1 MELTKEIIEQQEH
14 RLAEAIRV
22 NDIDLL
28 DKMLHN
34 DLLCI
39 IPGGITITKAMDMA
53 SHRAGDMQ
61 VDKLDLT
68 IEEIRIIG
76 NTAISTTTYNTK
88 GTLQGNPM
96 EGEFKYLR
104 VWKELN
110 DTMLVIAAS
119 CIPL

>member
-1 MELTKEIIEQQEH
+1 MELTKTTIEQLEH
-14 RLAEAIRV
+14 QLAEAIRV

-28 DKMLHN
+28 DEMLHD

-39 IPGGITITKAMDMA
+39 IPGGVTITKAMDMA

-68 IEEIRIIG
+68 IEEIRIID
-76 NTAISTTTYNTK
+76 NTAISTTRYNTK

-96 EGEFKYLR
+96 EGELKYIR
-104 VWKELN
+104 VWKVTN
-110 DTMLVIAAS
+110 NKVQVIAAS
-119 CIPL
+119 CMPL